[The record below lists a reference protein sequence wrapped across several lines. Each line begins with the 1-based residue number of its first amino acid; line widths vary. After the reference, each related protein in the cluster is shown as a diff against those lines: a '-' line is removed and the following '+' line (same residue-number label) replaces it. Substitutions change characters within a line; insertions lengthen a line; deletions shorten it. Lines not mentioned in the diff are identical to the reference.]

1 MSLSPATCNQLSNNL
16 GNHSRHSLPWL
27 WCWYLTIQQTNSM
40 RPIVVNMARVINAP
54 ITKVSPTISGCTYTF
69 MRIDFKCSSKYL
81 KSVSVLFITSFSN
94 ITSVPFSPCN
104 PFGPCNSVVS
114 YNQFTKQPMWSMQT
128 MRQWKFNI
136 KTSLLITKHFQC
148 YKFVSSHRIVRHCK
162 CEIEKL
168 PLTLFLES

>member
-69 MRIDFKCSSKYL
+69 MRSDFKCSSKYL
-81 KSVSVLFITSFSN
+81 KSVSVLCITSFSN
-94 ITSVPFSPCN
+94 ITSVPFSPC
-104 PFGPCNSVVS
+104 GPCKVHHTISFPDNPCDPCKPCVNESLIS
-114 YNQFTKQPMWSMQT
+114 NQV
-128 MRQWKFNI
+128 
-136 KTSLLITKHFQC
+136 
-148 YKFVSSHRIVRHCK
+148 Y
-162 CEIEKL
+162 
-168 PLTLFLES
+168 